1 MNVKLNKYF
10 LGLLSLSLIL
20 GIFLLNENGKTNL
33 NNTYLNRVEKIIGE
47 FHFVEEVLDSEI
59 KNYLENNTMSKYSI
73 KEIRDTY
80 VNMRS
85 NIFEIINDI
94 DVIDYENLNEEYLRD
109 ILEDML
115 EVINNDFLLNSI
127 FNSNDETII
136 VNLQHIMDEFRK
148 VLNKYNVFK
157 LNFGIIDI

>member
-59 KNYLENNTMSKYSI
+59 KNYFEKY
-73 KEIRDTY
+73 
-80 VNMRS
+80 
-85 NIFEIINDI
+85 
-94 DVIDYENLNEEYLRD
+94 
-109 ILEDML
+109 ILI
-115 EVINNDFLLNSI
+115 V
-127 FNSNDETII
+127 TI
-136 VNLQHIMDEFRK
+136 
-148 VLNKYNVFK
+148 
-157 LNFGIIDI
+157 

>member
-33 NNTYLNRVEKIIGE
+33 NNTYLNRVEKIVGE
-47 FHFVEEVLDSEI
+47 FYFVEEVLDSEI

-148 VLNKYNVFK
+148 VLNKYTVFK

>member
-20 GIFLLNENGKTNL
+20 GIFLLSGNGKINL
-33 NNTYLNRVEKIIGE
+33 NNMYLNRVEKIIRE
-47 FHFVEEVLDSEI
+47 VHFIEEVLDSEI

-80 VNMRS
+80 VNIRS
-85 NIFEIINDI
+85 DILGILNDI
-94 DVIDYENLNEEYLRD
+94 EVIDYENLNEDYLKD

-115 EVINNDFLLNSI
+115 NVINNDFLLNSI

-136 VNLQHIMDEFRK
+136 VNLQYIMNEFRK
-148 VLNKYNVFK
+148 VLNKYKVFK
-157 LNFGIIDI
+157 LNFGIVDI

>member
-20 GIFLLNENGKTNL
+20 GIFLLSENGKTNL

-47 FHFVEEVLDSEI
+47 FYFVEEVLDSEI

-148 VLNKYNVFK
+148 VLNKYTVFK

>member
-20 GIFLLNENGKTNL
+20 GIFLLSGNGKTNL

-47 FHFVEEVLDSEI
+47 FHFIEEVLDSEI
-59 KNYLENNTMSKYSI
+59 KNYFENNTMSKYSI

-80 VNMRS
+80 ANIRS

-136 VNLQHIMDEFRK
+136 VNLQHIMYEFRK

-157 LNFGIIDI
+157 LNFGIIGV